1 MPNLKRVPGVTAKK
15 PKRGRGRRARSKH
28 RVSIGD
34 WWRVIRFAM
43 IVKRARNRRQ
53 SSSPSV
59 RQVVL
64 IVVSG
69 GLAIV
74 IIRGFARRTAAA
86 KRARS
91 TDGDIP
97 DQTPAP
103 GPPSEPTTPGAQDAL
118 TERVRAEMFE
128 NKN

>member
-1 MPNLKRVPGVTAKK
+1 MPNLKRVPRVTAKK

-34 WWRVIRFAM
+34 WWRVIRVAM
-43 IVKRARNRRQ
+43 IMKGLRNRRQ
-53 SSSPSV
+53 SPSPSV
-59 RQVVL
+59 RQIVL
-64 IVVSG
+64 IVISG

-74 IIRGFARRTAAA
+74 IIRRMSRRVAAA

-91 TDGDIP
+91 SDGGTQ
-97 DQTPAP
+97 DQVSAP
-103 GPPSEPTTPGAQDAL
+103 EAPPEPTTPGADDGL

-128 NKN
+128 KKN